1 MMRWPLAALLV
12 AMATALPALAAD
24 EDTDLNRIPAEAPA
38 QMQPAQAERALSS
51 KNVNYIGDA
60 LQLSLPR
67 NSLAVPYPSP
77 QPASWE
83 NWLFLDTRDEWN
95 LGEAWRVNYSGRL
108 NFRTSNAIPF
118 PTHENV
124 RNDLRELLVE
134 WQPTDTAWLELG
146 RVNLRN
152 GVALGF
158 NPTDFFRP
166 RTVIEPLTA
175 DPSVL
180 REDRLGVL
188 MLTGQWLWR
197 SGSITVAYAPKV
209 TRPTPI
215 YGIRTERSFD
225 PELGQTNADDRIL
238 VKVSLNL
245 ADTFNPELLYYHAG
259 NRTQIGTNLTTPIG
273 RSTVAYLEWS
283 GGVRSDLIADAF
295 RFGRTTGSLPASA
308 LTLLPNNTDA
318 SFMNDVSVGI
328 SYATL
333 NRMTINLEYH
343 FHQAGLSSEDWGRW
357 FNTSAQRGSVPGVN
371 AALWYLRSYAQ
382 DQQEPIERHAVF
394 VRWDWQDAFV
404 TDLELT
410 ALATVNLQDA
420 SAFLQATAEYHL
432 SRTWTVTGLIG
443 GTIGGRRTEYGSL
456 PGLASALLRVSRYF

>member
-1 MMRWPLAALLV
+1 MIRWAAAVLLAGLV
-12 AMATALPALAAD
+12 VPPPALAAD
-24 EDTDLNRIPAEAPA
+24 EDTDLNRIPTEAPPA
-38 QMQPAQAERALSS
+38 ASPAQPAAAS
-51 KNVNYIGDA
+51 KDVNYIGNA
-60 LQLSLPR
+60 VELSATR
-67 NSLAVPYPSP
+67 NGLAVPFPSP
-77 QPASWE
+77 QPPSWE
-83 NWLFLDTRDEWN
+83 NWLFIDTRDEWS
-95 LGEAWRVNYSGRL
+95 LGDAWRLNYSGRL
-108 NFRTSNAIPF
+108 NFRTSDGIPF

-124 RNDLRELLVE
+124 RNDLRELFVE
-134 WQPTDTAWLELG
+134 WQPTDTAWLEVG
-146 RVNLRN
+146 RVNIRN

-215 YGIRTERSFD
+215 YDIRTEQNFD
-225 PELGQTNADDRIL
+225 PELGQTNTDDRVL
-238 VKVSLNL
+238 AKVSLNL

-273 RSTVAYLEWS
+273 RSTVAYLEWA

-295 RFGRTTGSLPASA
+295 RFGATTGSLPASA
-308 LTLLPNNTDA
+308 MRLLPNNADA
-318 SFMNDVSVGI
+318 SFMNDLSLGV
-328 SYATL
+328 SYATE
-333 NRMTINLEYH
+333 NRITLNLEYH
-343 FHQAGLSSEDWGRW
+343 FHQAGFSPEDWSHW
-357 FNTSAQRGSVPGVN
+357 FNTSAQRGFIPGVN

-382 DQQEPIERHAVF
+382 DQQEPTERHAAF
-394 VRWDWQDAFV
+394 VRLDWQDALI

-420 SAFLQATAEYHL
+420 SGFLQATAEYHV
-432 SRTWTVTGLIG
+432 SRTWTVAGLVG
-443 GTIGGRRTEYGSL
+443 GSVGGRRSDYGSL
-456 PGLASALLRVSRYF
+456 PGLASALLRVNRYF

>member
-1 MMRWPLAALLV
+1 MTRWLV
-12 AMATALPALAAD
+12 AVMLVGLGSVSPALAAD
-24 EDTDLNRIPAEAPA
+24 EDTDLNRIPTEASPA
-38 QMQPAQAERALSS
+38 VAPTQPAATS
-51 KNVNYIGDA
+51 KDVNYIGDA
-60 LQLSLPR
+60 LELSATR
-67 NSLAVPYPSP
+67 NGLAVPFPPP
-77 QPASWE
+77 QPPSWE
-83 NWLFLDTRDEWN
+83 NWLFLDARDEWS
-95 LGEAWRVNYSGRL
+95 LGDAWRLNYSGRL
-108 NFRTSNAIPF
+108 NFRTSNSIPF

-124 RNDLRELLVE
+124 RNDLRELFVE

-146 RVNLRN
+146 RINIRN

-188 MLTGQWLWR
+188 MLTGQWLWS

-215 YGIRTERSFD
+215 YGIRTEQNFD
-225 PELGQTNADDRIL
+225 PELGQTNTDDR
-238 VKVSLNL
+238 VMAKVSLNL

-273 RSTVAYLEWS
+273 RSTVAYLEWA

-295 RFGRTTGSLPASA
+295 RFGATTGSLPASA
-308 LTLLPNNTDA
+308 MRLLPNNADT
-318 SFMNDVSVGI
+318 SFMNDLSVGV
-328 SYATL
+328 SYATENRITL
-333 NRMTINLEYH
+333 NVEYH
-343 FHQAGLSSEDWGRW
+343 LHQAGFSAEDWSHW
-357 FNTSAQRGSVPGVN
+357 FNTAAQRGSVPGVK
-371 AALWYLRSYAQ
+371 AALWFLRSYAQ
-382 DQQEPIERHAVF
+382 DQQEPTDRHAAF
-394 VRWDWQDAFV
+394 VRLDWQDAFV

-420 SAFLQATAEYHL
+420 SGFLQATAEYHV
-432 SRTWTVTGLIG
+432 SRTWTIAGLVG
-443 GTIGGRRTEYGSL
+443 GTVGGRRSEYGSL
-456 PGLASALLRVSRYF
+456 PGLASALLRVNRYF